1 MKIVGKVY
9 KVDDLISGQS
19 DNGNDW
25 EKQTVV
31 VQTMEERPRLLAVD
45 FMGQRKTAITQKLV
59 VGQLVEAV
67 ATVESRE
74 YNDKWYTKLDGISIT
89 PYAPATV
96 QGEIPLET

>member
-31 VQTMEERPRLLAVD
+31 VQTMEEKPRLLAVD
-45 FMGQRKTAITQKLV
+45 FMGQKKTAITQKLKLGV
-59 VGQLVEAV
+59 LVEIV

-74 YNDKWYTKLDGISIT
+74 YNDKWYTKLDGVSIT
-89 PYAPATV
+89 PYAPTTG
-96 QGEIPLET
+96 QGGLPLET